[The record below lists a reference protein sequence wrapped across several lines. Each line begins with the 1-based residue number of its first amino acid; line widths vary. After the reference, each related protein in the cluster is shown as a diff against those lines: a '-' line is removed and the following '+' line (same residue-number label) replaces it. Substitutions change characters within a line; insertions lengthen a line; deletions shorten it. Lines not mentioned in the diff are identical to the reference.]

1 MKTITAET
9 IKYDQFME
17 IYGDTLMSFMSY
29 YKYTFTFTGKTD
41 DGKTINA
48 SYGGEADGI
57 YRYNVSAIP
66 VPLRQ
71 IEPITATVCDDDDNR
86 IHQLE
91 YQGW

>member
-1 MKTITAET
+1 MKTITTET

-17 IYGDTLMSFMSY
+17 MYGDTLMSFMSY
-29 YKYTFTFTGKTD
+29 YKYTFIFTGKTD
-41 DGKTINA
+41 DGKIINA
-48 SYGGEADGI
+48 SYGGDAEGI
-57 YRYNVSAIP
+57 YRYNVSIIP

-71 IEPITATVCDDDDNR
+71 IEPITATVWDGDGDR